1 MAHFDDNDEDFG
13 FDDEDFNPEEV
24 RREFERERERVE
36 NMPIMQKARELFE
49 IVDSLMVLI
58 DEDDEFLAPYRAML
72 FEDAGVIAAKISSAE
87 ASDLYTIRM
96 ENAVLIKIHAR
107 NLIAHT
113 FGLEMMEFKEVRY
126 LDVLRDTLE
135 EFRVLFIE
143 WVNSFDKDNDSP
155 SAGEWGDLFR

>member
-1 MAHFDDNDEDFG
+1 MAHFDDDDDDFG

-36 NMPIMQKARELFE
+36 NMPIMQKAREIFE
-49 IVDSLMVLI
+49 IVDSLMEVI
-58 DEDDEFLAPYRAML
+58 DEDDEFVAPYRSML

-87 ASDLYTIRM
+87 ASDLYSLRM

-107 NLIAHT
+107 SLIAHT

-143 WVNSFDKDNDSP
+143 WVDSFEKENDSP
-155 SAGEWGDLFR
+155 HKDEWGNLFR